1 MSYSGFSSNYKNPV
15 VAAAG
20 SLGTSSKFMG
30 DQAAAFRNNK
40 YVSGA
45 TDFLWSNS
53 VIAKISFLILIV
65 LCCCCGI
72 SFINLVLPIFHCGMM
87 NLR

>member
-15 VAAAG
+15 VAAGA
-20 SLGTSSKFMG
+20 LNRSKFMG

-40 YVSGA
+40 FVAGA

-53 VIAKISFLILIV
+53 IIAKISFLILVV
-65 LCCCCGI
+65 LL
-72 SFINLVLPIFHCGMM
+72 FIMG
-87 NLR
+87 LRIGSRILSYFDSPSTNQYY